1 MALARNAHPKTAMT
15 TAACAASR
23 AAFVIAFPSSSR
35 QEVENAGQDQKG
47 AKGPTRL
54 PVHYARLFQIR
65 DEVFDVGCLDFGQG
79 MIAKS
84 IHGFSR

>member
-54 PVHYARLFQIR
+54 PVHYARLFRSAMKSSMSAVLIS
-65 DEVFDVGCLDFGQG
+65 
-79 MIAKS
+79 AKE
-84 IHGFSR
+84 